1 MASLIRRLI
10 LPPIA
15 AASLLVAGAGS
26 ALAASPSATVA
37 VFNADGTAAGA
48 TVCRFYVEFSTVPG
62 GEEGTWE
69 LWDDGANVVD
79 SGSYSVTGST
89 GDREPD
95 AGTFDVPNGT
105 YTLAWD
111 SEDHIDSSRSE
122 AEIVVSCEAPSQSVA
137 VETEVPSQSVAI
149 ETEVPS
155 QSVGA
160 ETDVPSQSVAAETE
174 PQHTLPDTTAVDS
187 QGRPD
192 PGAWTGL
199 IAAILGLGAFILVLT
214 PRRGT
219 GRR

>member
-1 MASLIRRLI
+1 MFSLIRRLI

-15 AASLLVAGAGS
+15 AASLLLLAAGGAF
-26 ALAASPSATVA
+26 AASPSATVA
-37 VFNADGTAAGA
+37 VFNGDGTPAGA
-48 TVCRFYVEFSTVPG
+48 TVCEFYVEFSAVPG

-69 LWDDGANVVD
+69 LWDDGADVVD
-79 SGSYSVTGST
+79 SGSYSVTGTT
-89 GDREPD
+89 GDRAPASGSWSLD
-95 AGTFDVPNGT
+95 NGT

-122 AEIVVSCEAPSQSVA
+122 QDVVVECAEPSQSVQ
-137 VETEVPSQSVAI
+137 VETDEPSQSVDI
-149 ETEVPS
+149 ETDVPS

-160 ETDVPSQSVAAETE
+160 ETDVPG
-174 PQHTLPDTTAVDS
+174 TLPDTAGVDS

-192 PGAWTGL
+192 PGSWTGL
-199 IAAILGLGAFILVLT
+199 IAAILGLAAFVLVLT

>member
-15 AASLLVAGAGS
+15 AASLLVAAAGS

-48 TVCRFYVEFSTVPG
+48 TVCRFYVEFSTVAG

-95 AGTFDVPNGT
+95 AGTFDLPNGT

-111 SEDHIDSSRSE
+111 SEDHIDNSRSE
-122 AEIVVSCEAPSQSVA
+122 AEIVVSCEA
-137 VETEVPSQSVAI
+137 PSQSVAI

-174 PQHTLPDTTAVDS
+174 PQHTLPDTTALDS

>member
-1 MASLIRRLI
+1 MSSVLRRLI

-15 AASLLVAGAGS
+15 AASLLVGAAGS
-26 ALAASPSATVA
+26 ALAAEPSATVT
-37 VFNADGTAAGA
+37 VFNADGTPAGA
-48 TVCRFYVEFSTVPG
+48 TVCKFYVEFSTVPG
-62 GEEGTWE
+62 GEDGTWE
-69 LWDDGANVVD
+69 VWDDGGNVVD

-89 GDREPD
+89 GDRAP
-95 AGTFDVPNGT
+95 ATGTWDIPNGT

-122 AEIVVSCEAPSQSVA
+122 AEVVVSC
-137 VETEVPSQSVAI
+137 EVPSQSVAI
-149 ETEVPS
+149 
-155 QSVGA
+155 
-160 ETDVPSQSVAAETE
+160 ETDVPSQSVAAETD
-174 PQHTLPDTTAVDS
+174 PGHTQPDTTSLDS

-199 IAAILGLGAFILVLT
+199 IAAILGLGAFLLVLT